1 MNNYNLHQT
10 GNNHYC
16 DCCLKD
22 IDIDNDNYVIGKEQ
36 NKGFIFCSEKCNTK
50 EETKIME
57 TYNIIGIKIDSEKE
71 EILEGNISCIR
82 KAKYLLNEYQ
92 KNYGVRWKVILNIT
106 KPNK

>member
-22 IDIDNDNYVIGKEQ
+22 IDID
-36 NKGFIFCSEKCNTK
+36 TK

-92 KNYGVRWKVILNIT
+92 KNYGIRWKVILNIT